1 MTGSVL
7 HVPRAVKSAVRRRGG
22 RRLVLAATP
31 VIALAVAALPAASAV
46 AAPATPGGL
55 AAAAPAAPAGRDA
68 VPPPPPGWKTLFEDG
83 FNGPA
88 ASKVGAKWIY
98 DTVAYVAAYVT
109 RR

>member
-1 MTGSVL
+1 MARVTV
-7 HVPRAVKSAVRRRGG
+7 H
-22 RRLVLAATP
+22 RRLPGASSAWA
-31 VIALAVAALPAASAV
+31 IALVAAILTVGPASP
-46 AAPATPGGL
+46 PAT
-55 AAAAPAAPAGRDA
+55 PAGRDA

>member
-1 MTGSVL
+1 MARVTV
-7 HVPRAVKSAVRRRGG
+7 H
-22 RRLVLAATP
+22 RRLPGASSAWAIALVAAILTVGPAAGAPVLA
-31 VIALAVAALPAASAV
+31 
-46 AAPATPGGL
+46 G
-55 AAAAPAAPAGRDA
+55 APAAKAAGPASPPATPAGRDA